1 MNRLKLKSGSFV
13 ILAIFLMIPKGTCD
27 TSVNDIVFLNAGSQ
41 SPIYSISVSWGD
53 IVKWSFRTYNDSFN
67 VYTLA
72 YQYVS
77 DNAIQVYMDSTGK
90 TSDSG
95 SIRIVTTGNILFY
108 FQNEGFEVDS
118 ANGYID
124 INIYIKKDTIEGY
137 PSMIF
142 IVTLISLITIIS
154 IKKMN
159 IKTTH

>member
-1 MNRLKLKSGSFV
+1 
-13 ILAIFLMIPKGTCD
+13 
-27 TSVNDIVFLNAGSQ
+27 
-41 SPIYSISVSWGD
+41 
-53 IVKWSFRTYNDSFN
+53 
-67 VYTLA
+67 
-72 YQYVS
+72 
-77 DNAIQVYMDSTGK
+77 MDSTGK

-142 IVTLISLITIIS
+142 IITLISLITIIL